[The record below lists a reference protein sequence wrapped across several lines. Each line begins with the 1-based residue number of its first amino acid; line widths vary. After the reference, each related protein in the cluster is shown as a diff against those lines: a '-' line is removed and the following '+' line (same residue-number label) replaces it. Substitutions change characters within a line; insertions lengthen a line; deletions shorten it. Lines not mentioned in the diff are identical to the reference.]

1 MTDRDQ
7 DDRPP
12 GSVFEADWLT
22 LREAVDHRS
31 RAVEL
36 MEPLRQEWRTR
47 GWNRIVDLG
56 SGTGSNVRYLAPR
69 LPGPQSWTLVDHD
82 AALLRQ
88 AGFPAEAGAPVL
100 VTGDLA
106 REGLSALA
114 GADLCAATALLD
126 LVSQTWLDQ
135 VVEACVGGARGA
147 LFTLTYDGTVAW
159 EGSASPED
167 DAFILELLNSHQERD
182 KGLGGALGPRAAF
195 EARASFERA
204 GYRTWLVPSPWRL
217 AASDRA
223 VVGRLVEGWE
233 EAAREESP
241 GDTRRITRWAE
252 LKYGEAAGASFAL
265 TVGHLDLLALPPEVD
280 GME

>member
-1 MTDRDQ
+1 MTDHEQ
-7 DDRPP
+7 DERPP

-47 GWNRIVDLG
+47 GWSKIVDLG

-69 LPGPQSWTLVDHD
+69 LPGPQAWTLVDHD

-88 AGFPAEAGAPVL
+88 ASFPAEAGAPVL

-106 REGLSALA
+106 REGLAMVA
-114 GADLCAATALLD
+114 DADLCAATALLD
-126 LVSQTWLDQ
+126 LVSRTWLDQ
-135 VVEACVGGARGA
+135 VVEACVQGARGA

-159 EGSASPED
+159 EGSGSPED
-167 DAFILELLNSHQERD
+167 DAFILDLLNSHQERD
-182 KGLGGALGPRAAF
+182 KGLGGALGPRAAV

-217 AASDRA
+217 DASDRA
-223 VVGRLVEGWE
+223 VVERLVDGWE
-233 EAAREESP
+233 EAAREQSP
-241 GDTRRITRWAE
+241 GDTGRITRWAE
-252 LKYGEAAGASFAL
+252 SKHGEASAASFAL

-280 GME
+280 RAG